1 MSERIII
8 EELVGATL
16 LRCDDADGNLMW
28 DVHFQCSDGQVREY
42 TFISKEIAE
51 DFALT
56 YVDTLEVP

>member
-1 MSERIII
+1 MSDQIII

-28 DVHFQCSDGQVREY
+28 DVHFQCLDGQIREY
-42 TFISKEIAE
+42 VFISKEIAE

-56 YVDTLEVP
+56 YVDSLEIA

>member
-1 MSERIII
+1 MHDRIII

-28 DVHFQCSDGQVREY
+28 DVHFQCSDGKVREY
-42 TFISKEIAE
+42 TFSSQAIAE

-56 YVDTLEVP
+56 YVDSLPSA